1 MEKLSFRAGEVEG
14 PLDLILTLIAGTS
27 SISTTSRFPSLVEQ
41 YTAAVREMEEA
52 DLEVGADSSRW
63 QPGWSISRRWNCFP
77 KHEKDETPAGNSPD
91 SCWNTR
97 PARQAAALLGAQ
109 SRMGSVFHRQPM
121 PLDVDLT
128 YRLSHSPAL
137 LLAAYRSAL
146 GKGERLKPPPAEVFR
161 PLVAARFVSVGSR
174 IVSIL
179 RRLYHSS
186 RVSFAGLFSHSRERS
201 EMVATFLALLE
212 LMKSGRVRLNDDG
225 DVEVTDY
232 RSLTDEELAE
242 ADRQF
247 AAPQTEQEDE
257 DERETNTAL

>member
-1 MEKLSFRAGEVEG
+1 MKRTRTPGQL
-14 PLDLILTLIAGTS
+14 
-27 SISTTSRFPSLVEQ
+27 
-41 YTAAVREMEEA
+41 
-52 DLEVGADSSRW
+52 LEYQA
-63 QPGWSISRRWNCFP
+63 C
-77 KHEKDETPAGNSPD
+77 
-91 SCWNTR
+91 
-97 PARQAAALLGAQ
+97 RQAAALLGAQ
-109 SRMGSVFHRQPM
+109 SRMGSVFTRQPM